1 MNPLSSH
8 YSRQVGPNHQG
19 GKMSLLSLWKQRL
32 AGLESARV
40 RQLTPRDEE
49 NARLTRLVG
58 DFTLDQVM
66 VPDVLLKQFSSP
78 RACAPWGSSCGATIW
93 SASYGPTVQPGVGN
107 RRLAI
112 VAAKVRGRCSGR
124 GPTRGSGC
132 RVAMAPARS
141 RGGSIAG
148 AGRCGHKA
156 GCPALLRGRSCAAT
170 TGTEAAKSRDAP
182 SSTVHPGW
190 TVRSVEPGLCSRPAG
205 RGTTGSGVDPGGC
218 GHSREPGSRRRAKP
232 AG

>member
-1 MNPLSSH
+1 
-8 YSRQVGPNHQG
+8 
-19 GKMSLLSLWKQRL
+19 
-32 AGLESARV
+32 
-40 RQLTPRDEE
+40 
-49 NARLTRLVG
+49 
-58 DFTLDQVM
+58 M

-78 RACAPWGSSCGATIW
+78 RARAPWGSNCGATIW
-93 SASYGPTVQPGVGN
+93 SASCGPAVQPGVRN

-112 VAAKVRGRCSGR
+112 VAAKIRGRCSGR
-124 GPTRGSGC
+124 GSTRGPGWQGRYGSRQIQGWLN
-132 RVAMAPARS
+132 RESWAVGMKLVARLS
-141 RGGSIAG
+141 
-148 AGRCGHKA
+148 
-156 GCPALLRGRSCAAT
+156 LRGRSCAAT

-182 SSTVHPGW
+182 LSTVHPGW